1 MDSIEVQIELLKRVV
16 STFEEWYAQDQG
28 DYLGDA
34 QARAMAH
41 QEVAVVRDIDALLA
55 EKGTEHA

>member
-1 MDSIEVQIELLKRVV
+1 MGKIEVPVDLLKRVV

-28 DYLGDA
+28 DYLGDT